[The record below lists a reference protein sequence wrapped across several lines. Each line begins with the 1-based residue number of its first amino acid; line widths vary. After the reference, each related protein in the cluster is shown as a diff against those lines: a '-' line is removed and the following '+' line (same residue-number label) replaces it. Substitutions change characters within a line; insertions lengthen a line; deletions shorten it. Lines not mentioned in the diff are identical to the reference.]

1 MYPAGKMSKL
11 SLIAIAA
18 AMSLCAATSNAHAQA
33 VIKVDPSTK
42 EKPEEAPVDKPE
54 IRSLPPAYD
63 ETMMRLAEILGALHY
78 LRELCGAK
86 EGTLWRDEMQQ
97 LIEKEEPD
105 ETRKA
110 KLISR
115 FNRGFR
121 SYQEIHRECTDTAA
135 EAANRFLRQATRLA
149 AEIPGR
155 YGQ

>member
-1 MYPAGKMSKL
+1 MKHPGIKLKHTATALQMALSLLVPAGDGL
-11 SLIAIAA
+11 
-18 AMSLCAATSNAHAQA
+18 AQA

-42 EKPEEAPVDKPE
+42 EKPDEASPPKPE

-63 ETMMRLAEILGALHY
+63 DVMMRLAEMLGALHY

-86 EGTLWRDEMQQ
+86 EGSLWRDQMQE

-110 KLISR
+110 KLVSR

-135 EAANRFLRQATRLA
+135 EAANRYLRQATRLA